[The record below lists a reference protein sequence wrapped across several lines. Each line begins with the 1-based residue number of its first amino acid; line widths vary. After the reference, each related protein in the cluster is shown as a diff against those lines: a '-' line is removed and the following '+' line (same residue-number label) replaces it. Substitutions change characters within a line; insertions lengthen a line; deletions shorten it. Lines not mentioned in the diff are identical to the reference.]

1 MELTVENAT
10 VSLGA
15 GTQRRRILDDV
26 SFRVPSGTFTSL
38 LGASGAGKSTLLK
51 VVAGVLVQD
60 AGTVRFDGVP
70 VDTLPPH
77 KRGLGFVFQDMRLF
91 PNMTVEENVAFPCK
105 MRGMGRK
112 ARLARARELLERVQL
127 GGFGGRE
134 VRSLSGGQA
143 QRVALARAL
152 SASPRALLLDEP
164 FSGLDESLR
173 DDMRSLMLHLHREEG
188 VTTVMVTHD
197 AEEALMMSDSIV
209 YVSGGRV
216 LQQGAPDDLYEHPA
230 AEEVAACFGDCSR
243 LAGKVREG
251 TFRAGGLALL
261 AGGCAE
267 GPAHA
272 VVRHAGI
279 HVQAAYPG
287 KTAAGAGAREAGRDR
302 MRTEGRGP
310 SALFAGTLPVRC
322 CVYCGGQN
330 LLRADVDGQTLAA
343 PTRASF
349 SEGDQVDVFV
359 DPRACFVYGGGGTE
373 RALR

>member
-1 MELTVENAT
+1 MELTVENVT
-10 VSLGA
+10 MSLGA
-15 GTQRRRILDDV
+15 GAQRRRVLDDV
-26 SFRVPSGTFTSL
+26 SFRVPEGTFTSL

-60 AGTVRFDGVP
+60 AGTVCFDVEP
-70 VDTLPPH
+70 VDALPPH

-105 MRGMGRK
+105 MRGMGRI

-173 DDMRSLMLHLHREEG
+173 GDMRSLLLHLHREEG

-197 AEEALMMSDSIV
+197 AEEALMMSDGIV

-216 LQQGAPDDLYEHPA
+216 LQQGAPNDLYEHPA

-251 TFRAGGLALL
+251 TFRAGGLALP

-279 HVQAAYPG
+279 RVQAAFPG
-287 KTAAGAGAREAGRDR
+287 KTAAGAGAR
-302 MRTEGRGP
+302 
-310 SALFAGTLPVRC
+310 
-322 CVYCGGQN
+322 
-330 LLRADVDGQTLAA
+330 
-343 PTRASF
+343 
-349 SEGDQVDVFV
+349 
-359 DPRACFVYGGGGTE
+359 
-373 RALR
+373 

>member
-26 SFRVPSGTFTSL
+26 SFRVPSGTHAHEPFEAHRERAVSDRL
-38 LGASGAGKSTLLK
+38 PQSGGGRALCRMRAPCASTACPSI
-51 VVAGVLVQD
+51 
-60 AGTVRFDGVP
+60 RRRR
-70 VDTLPPH
+70 H

-91 PNMTVEENVAFPCK
+91 PNMTVEENGGVPLED
-105 MRGMGRK
+105 
-112 ARLARARELLERVQL
+112 ARHGQEGALGTRPANRLERVQL

-209 YVSGGRV
+209 YVSGGRG

-251 TFRAGGLALL
+251 TFRAGGLALP

-272 VVRHAGI
+272 VVRHAGTYTCRPPI
-279 HVQAAYPG
+279 PG
-287 KTAAGAGAREAGRDR
+287 KKTAAGAGAREAGRDR

-310 SALFAGTLPVRC
+310 SALF
-322 CVYCGGQN
+322 GGN
-330 LLRADVDGQTLAA
+330 PSSALLRIL
-343 PTRASF
+343 R
-349 SEGDQVDVFV
+349 
-359 DPRACFVYGGGGTE
+359 RTE
-373 RALR
+373 PG